1 MRKLRVGV
9 WIQYNLL
16 PEAGG
21 AHGYYNELL
30 KDIVD
35 VKEKAAAVKEIV
47 TDNMETI
54 QSIND
59 VFMIV
64 SKKKI

>member
-1 MRKLRVGV
+1 MNDEMMDKILEV
-9 WIQYNLL
+9 IIFASALSEQKFK
-16 PEAGG
+16 
-21 AHGYYNELL
+21 

-59 VFMIV
+59 V
-64 SKKKI
+64 